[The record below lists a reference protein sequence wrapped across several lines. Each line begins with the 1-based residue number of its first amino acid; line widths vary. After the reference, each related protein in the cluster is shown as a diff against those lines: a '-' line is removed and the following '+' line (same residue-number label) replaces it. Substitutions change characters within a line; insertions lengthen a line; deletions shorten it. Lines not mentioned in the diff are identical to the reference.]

1 MNGGVEERGRWKNGW
16 SNWFVCSSIRE
27 TDSSKINL
35 LIWMYVSKC
44 NGLMYNISCS
54 TIISLRTAELPIQ
67 EIDRER
73 SLTTVQT
80 QLSITFKLEI
90 FYTFVLERKRV
101 KKILESNWNAYKN
114 IRGKVLYRGR
124 ILISSTEERRTL
136 FEHGINRGKM
146 IKL

>member
-1 MNGGVEERGRWKNGW
+1 
-16 SNWFVCSSIRE
+16 
-27 TDSSKINL
+27 
-35 LIWMYVSKC
+35 MYVSKC